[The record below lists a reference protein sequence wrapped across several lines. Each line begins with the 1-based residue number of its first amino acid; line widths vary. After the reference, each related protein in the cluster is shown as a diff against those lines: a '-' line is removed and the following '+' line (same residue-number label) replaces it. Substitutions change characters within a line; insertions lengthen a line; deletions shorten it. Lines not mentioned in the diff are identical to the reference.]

1 MERTIR
7 NTKLLIWALLI
18 WALVLVT
25 VTIAGI
31 ASAQEDIGI
40 RGVLLVASLIPA
52 ALAVLLGSWV
62 NDMKER
68 NRDEYLY

>member
-7 NTKLLIWALLI
+7 NTKLVI
-18 WALVLVT
+18 WALVLAA

-31 ASAQEDIGI
+31 ASAQEDIGV

-52 ALAVLLGSWV
+52 APAILLGSWV
-62 NDMKER
+62 NDMKEKESR
-68 NRDEYLY
+68 

>member
-7 NTKLLIWALLI
+7 NTKLVI
-18 WALVLVT
+18 WALVLAA

-31 ASAQEDIGI
+31 ASAQEDIGV

-52 ALAVLLGSWV
+52 APAVLLGSWV
-62 NDMKER
+62 NYMKEK
-68 NRDEYLY
+68 E

>member
-7 NTKLLIWALLI
+7 NTKLVIWV
-18 WALVLVT
+18 LVLAT

-40 RGVLLVASLIPA
+40 RGVLLIVSLIPA
-52 ALAVLLGSWV
+52 PPAILLGSWV
-62 NDMKER
+62 NDMKASDL
-68 NRDEYLY
+68 DE

>member
-7 NTKLLIWALLI
+7 NTKLVI
-18 WALVLVT
+18 WALVLAT
-25 VTIAGI
+25 VIIASV

-52 ALAVLLGSWV
+52 GPAILLGSWV
-62 NDMKER
+62 NDMKAGGLCEQR
-68 NRDEYLY
+68 

>member
-7 NTKLLIWALLI
+7 NTKLVI
-18 WALVLVT
+18 WALVLAT

-40 RGVLLVASLIPA
+40 RGVLLVTSLIPA
-52 ALAVLLGSWV
+52 APAILLGSWV
-62 NDMKER
+62 NDMKAGGLGEQR
-68 NRDEYLY
+68 

>member
-7 NTKLLIWALLI
+7 NTKLVIY
-18 WALVLVT
+18 ALVLAT

-40 RGVLLVASLIPA
+40 RGVLLVVSLIPA
-52 ALAVLLGSWV
+52 APAILLGSWV
-62 NDMKER
+62 NDMKAGGAGGER
-68 NRDEYLY
+68 

>member
-7 NTKLLIWALLI
+7 NTKLVI
-18 WALVLVT
+18 WALVLAT

-40 RGVLLVASLIPA
+40 RGVLLVVSLIPA
-52 ALAVLLGSWV
+52 APAILLGSWV
-62 NDMKER
+62 NDMKAGDLSER
-68 NRDEYLY
+68 

>member
-7 NTKLLIWALLI
+7 NTKLVI
-18 WALVLVT
+18 WALVLAT

-40 RGVLLVASLIPA
+40 RGVLLVVSLIPA
-52 ALAVLLGSWV
+52 APAILLGSWV
-62 NDMKER
+62 NDMKAGGLGEQR
-68 NRDEYLY
+68 

>member
-7 NTKLLIWALLI
+7 NTKLLIWAL
-18 WALVLVT
+18 VLAT

-31 ASAQEDIGI
+31 ASAQEDIGV
-40 RGVLLVASLIPA
+40 RVVLLVASLFPA
-52 ALAVLLGSWV
+52 APAILLGSWV

>member
-7 NTKLLIWALLI
+7 NTKLLIWALVI
-18 WALVLVT
+18 AT

-52 ALAVLLGSWV
+52 APAILLGSWV

>member
-7 NTKLLIWALLI
+7 NTKLVI
-18 WALVLVT
+18 WALVLAT

-31 ASAQEDIGI
+31 ASAQEDIGV

-52 ALAVLLGSWV
+52 APAVLLGSWV
-62 NDMKER
+62 NDMKEKESR
-68 NRDEYLY
+68 

>member
-1 MERTIR
+1 MEHTIR
-7 NTKLLIWALLI
+7 NTKLVI
-18 WALVLVT
+18 WALVLAT

-52 ALAVLLGSWV
+52 VPAILLGSWV
-62 NDMKER
+62 NDMKAGGLGEH
-68 NRDEYLY
+68 

>member
-7 NTKLLIWALLI
+7 NTKLVI
-18 WALVLVT
+18 WALVIAT

-31 ASAQEDIGI
+31 ASAQEDIGV

-52 ALAVLLGSWV
+52 APAVLLGSWV
-62 NDMKER
+62 NDMKAGGLGEQR
-68 NRDEYLY
+68 

>member
-7 NTKLLIWALLI
+7 NTKLLIWAL
-18 WALVLVT
+18 VLAT

-31 ASAQEDIGI
+31 ASAQEDIEV

-52 ALAVLLGSWV
+52 APAVLLGSWV
-62 NDMKER
+62 NDMKEKESR
-68 NRDEYLY
+68 

>member
-7 NTKLLIWALLI
+7 NTKLLIWAL
-18 WALVLVT
+18 VLAA

-31 ASAQEDIGI
+31 ASAQEDIGV

-52 ALAVLLGSWV
+52 APAILLGSWV

>member
-7 NTKLLIWALLI
+7 NTKLVI
-18 WALVLVT
+18 WALVLAT

-31 ASAQEDIGI
+31 ASAQEDIGV

-52 ALAVLLGSWV
+52 APAILLGSWV

>member
-7 NTKLLIWALLI
+7 NTKLVI
-18 WALVLVT
+18 WALVLAT

-40 RGVLLVASLIPA
+40 RGVLLVVSLIPA
-52 ALAVLLGSWV
+52 APAILLGSWV